1 MYNFQKMKLYIYM
14 LWFLG
19 QLQACVHHA
28 KVFRR
33 LEITAAKSFHL
44 RDPEVLVD
52 EDNCHWLAKVKLVG
66 KS

>member
-1 MYNFQKMKLYIYM
+1 M